1 MSTVGAQPA
10 MKDNKILGRERYEVE
25 SDLRVLKDVDKIK
38 SDSSRMAAVKKLMS
52 EELGALKKIADD
64 KEFSSSGS
72 HTAGC

>member
-1 MSTVGAQPA
+1 

-38 SDSSRMAAVKKLMS
+38 SDSNRMAAVKKLMG

-64 KEFSSSGS
+64 KEFSSPGS